1 MKNIKSISATALHAM
16 GKKFASDSKNEIVM
30 NAICNADMHKVI
42 QRRSLLPDN
51 NHHLFSHKLSSD
63 AVSSKVSNQKASGR
77 CWLFAALNVMRA
89 PAAKRLGADEAGFE
103 FSQAYLCFWDKLEK
117 ANWFLEAV
125 ISTSTSFKETGDEKF
140 SLTGRLMQHLLMAP
154 VQDGGQWDMAVNLI
168 EKYGLLPKSLYPESQ
183 SSSATAKLNSLLT
196 TRLRGMAKVCYK
208 NIMKGAKI
216 EKDQMLDEIYRILSI
231 SLGQPPTGPFT
242 FTFKKKG
249 SSASSSA
256 SKTSDTFSES
266 DRDPEKEYDDDN
278 GGAAPTNTSTTST
291 DINSKE
297 NIPGVKSCSF
307 DSPKHFFTF
316 LTENGDAAAGAKG
329 IPDPSEYVSLI
340 HDPRNKLD
348 SLLGV
353 EYLGNVVGGRDT
365 LYLNMSSLDLKKYA
379 LETMVPSTGSG
390 TPAESVWFGCDVGKS
405 SDRLSGIMDLDLYD
419 YERVFSLDNEEILL
433 SKMERLEFG
442 DSLMTH
448 AMTLSGVHFD
458 GEVEPGTGNVV
469 ENWKKGSSNLRRW
482 RIENSWGDDRGDK
495 GHFSMTDAWFDEY
508 VYQIVVRKDRLSK
521 EHQECLKAKDI
532 KLLPPWDPLGA
543 LA

>member
-1 MKNIKSISATALHAM
+1 MSAETMNNLKSISAPALQAM

-30 NAICNADMHKVI
+30 NAMVNTDIHKVI
-42 QRRSLLPDN
+42 QRRSLLPEN
-51 NHHLFSHKLSSD
+51 NHHLFSHKLSTD
-63 AVSSKVSNQKASGR
+63 AVSSKASNQKASGR

-89 PAAKRLGADEAGFE
+89 PASKKIGADESCFE

-117 ANWFLEAV
+117 SNWFLEAV
-125 ISTSTSFKETGDEKF
+125 IAVSTAFKDNGNEKY

-168 EKYGLLPKSLYPESQ
+168 EKYGLLPKSIYPESQ

-196 TRLRGMAKVCYK
+196 TRLRGMAKVCHQR
-208 NIMKGAKI
+208 ILKG
-216 EKDQMLDEIYRILSI
+216 EKVSKDEMLDEIYRILSI

-249 SSASSSA
+249 SATTATSSS
-256 SKTSDTFSES
+256 SITSLPSESFSEA
-266 DRDPEKEYDDDN
+266 DRDPEKEYDDT
-278 GGAAPTNTSTTST
+278 PTPSNSTSASAT
-291 DINSKE
+291 KE
-297 NIPGVKSCSF
+297 SSGGVKSLSF
-307 DSPKHFFTF
+307 DSPKDFFLS
-316 LTENGDAAAGAKG
+316 LTKGDNP
-329 IPDPSEYVSLI
+329 IPNPSDYVSLI
-340 HDPRNKLD
+340 HDPRNEMD

-353 EYLGNVVGGRDT
+353 EYLGNVVGGKDT
-365 LYLNMSSLDLKKYA
+365 LYLNMSPLDLKKYA
-379 LETMVPSTGSG
+379 LETMVPSNTK

-405 SDRLSGIMDLDLYD
+405 SDRLSGIMDLNLFD
-419 YERVFSLDNEEILL
+419 YERVFTLSNEDILL

-442 DSLMTH
+442 ESLMTH

-458 GEVEPGTGNVV
+458 GEIEVNVV
-469 ENWKKGSSNLRRW
+469 ENWKKGSSNLIRW

-508 VYQIVVRKDRLSK
+508 VYQIVVRKERLSK
-521 EHQECLKAKDI
+521 DHQECLKRKDI

-543 LA
+543 LALC